1 MANVTAT
8 PTQRA
13 RPRRHDAAA
22 AAAVLALAAAVAI
35 VLWTQPVVWKPDG
48 YFYRVQVLRLR
59 GASEE
64 AAQRQVFAG
73 PLTAAERAEEAGLA
87 PYQRKL
93 SSPEWVRESAQF
105 YERRKLVPL
114 LAVPLD
120 PWLGARGLRAV
131 SLAGYVLLGVALHAL
146 LRLWFPLRLAL
157 PVAALVL
164 LLGPVREWSS
174 SPLTD
179 SWGLALATAALV
191 SGSRVL
197 SGHGRWLVAWAALVL
212 ALGFTRDLTLMV
224 VGAAALAAV
233 AHRTRAAIALAA
245 TGAVAALPAPALY
258 GAPLKAAVA
267 YPLNGYYPLPDPS
280 WSFIA
285 DRYVD
290 GVQALVKSDLGYLA
304 DHPVTGLVLVGG
316 TLAVA
321 LLRAH
326 PARAL
331 LWGTVPAAAAY
342 LFLAPNYTEFRLEL
356 AFLPA
361 AALGVAAAAERL
373 EELTARSTTRAG

>member
-1 MANVTAT
+1 
-8 PTQRA
+8 
-13 RPRRHDAAA
+13 
-22 AAAVLALAAAVAI
+22 VLALGAVVAA

-59 GASEE
+59 GATAEE
-64 AAQRQVFAG
+64 AQRQVFAG
-73 PLTAAERAEEAGLA
+73 PLTAAARAQEAGLL

-93 SSPEWVRESAQF
+93 SNPEWVRESAQF

-120 PWLGARGLRAV
+120 PWLGARGLQAV
-131 SLAGYVLLGVALHAL
+131 SLAGYVLLGVALYAL
-146 LRLWFPLRLAL
+146 LRVWFPTRLAL
-157 PVAALVL
+157 PVAALAL

-191 SGSRVL
+191 AGCRVL

-224 VGAAALAAV
+224 VGAAALAAI
-233 AHRTRAAIALAA
+233 ALRTRTSLALVL
-245 TGAVAALPAPALY
+245 TGVVAALPAPALY
-258 GAPLKAAVA
+258 GAPLKAAIA
-267 YPLNGYYPLPDPS
+267 YPLVGYYPVSDPS

-290 GVQALVKSDLGYLA
+290 GVQALVKSDLGYLT
-304 DHPVTGLVLVGG
+304 DHPETGLVLVCG

-321 LLRAH
+321 LLPAH

-342 LFLAPNYTEFRLEL
+342 LLLAPNYTELRLEL
-356 AFLPA
+356 VFLPA
-361 AALGVAAAAERL
+361 AALGVAAATDRL
-373 EELTARSTTRAG
+373 EEVRAQRTLRVG